1 METEMVALLRS
12 IEAAV
17 NGGKAV
23 ISADNSIIIAMMQ
36 EALRQGRSATFYVSP
51 AQADALMRWYLTDG
65 RIKEIGI
72 EAVSK
77 EEKAKIE
84 SELGLTCTGSMFSN
98 RIQCP
103 CGGVYGMF
111 EFMQQGLREH
121 DRDWIKAVQQL
132 RNASVIRINPA
143 QDAFCPKCNQMLVR
157 HHHYHMREPDKETLI
172 YGCCRGEIPILTLT
186 LDGVTAL
193 ARI

>member
-12 IEAAV
+12 IEAVV

-36 EALRQGRSATFYVSP
+36 ETLKHGRSATFYVSP
-51 AQADALMRWYLTDG
+51 AQGRAVMRWYWTPG
-65 RIKEIGI
+65 RIKEIGM

-77 EEKAKIE
+77 EERAKIE
-84 SELGLTCTGSMFSN
+84 SELGFKCVGPWFSN

-121 DRDWIKAVQQL
+121 DRDWIKAVL
-132 RNASVIRINPA
+132 ELKNTSVLRINPA
-143 QDAFCPKCNQMLVR
+143 LDAICPQCNQVLITGHWYEMPA
-157 HHHYHMREPDKETLI
+157 PDGTLI
-172 YGCCRGEIPILTLT
+172 YGCCSAGP
-186 LDGVTAL
+186 VL
-193 ARI
+193 A